1 MNVKAAKLILAALV
15 LFLAGVAGGSAL
27 SDLRWKSRVRAE
39 RDRREVLA
47 SPMGYRLEFLR
58 RAQRELNLT
67 SEQQGRIETYIR
79 DGQERF
85 RKLWEPVAPQVR
97 TEMEAVR
104 ERIRAEL
111 TPEQQRKFDRML
123 RERWKRAEGRERRT
137 GEEGSTNR
145 SFRGSPGGEGR

>member
-1 MNVKAAKLILAALV
+1 MKAAKLIFAALI
-15 LFLAGVAGGSAL
+15 LFLAGVAGGMAL

-67 SEQQGRIETYIR
+67 PEQQIRIENHIR

-85 RKLWEPVAPQVR
+85 RQLWEPVAPQVR
-97 TEMEAVR
+97 TEMDSVR

-111 TPEQQRKFDRML
+111 TPEQQQQFERMI
-123 RERWKRAEGRERRT
+123 RERWKRAGDRRAGAGT
-137 GEEGSTNR
+137 PTNR
-145 SFRGSPGGEGR
+145 PSRGSPENSGR

>member
-1 MNVKAAKLILAALV
+1 MKVAKLILAALV
-15 LFLAGVAGGSAL
+15 LFLAGVAGGIAL

-39 RDRREVLA
+39 RNRREVLA

-67 SEQQGRIETYIR
+67 AEQQGRIEKHIQ

-85 RKLWEPVAPQVR
+85 RQLWEPVAPQVR
-97 TEMEAVR
+97 TEMESVR

-111 TPEQQRKFDRML
+111 TPAQQQKFERML
-123 RERWKRAEGRERRT
+123 KERWRRGNDRRAGD
-137 GEEGSTNR
+137 GASTNR
-145 SFRGSPGGEGR
+145 TARGLPEGPGR